1 MFGEMKLR
9 VVSLFK
15 MAHNNPAIAIEKY
28 TELVT
33 GKHNELLDFKKGD
46 WIIRKWK
53 DQDIDIAKVHSV
65 DSTFVYTDR
74 FHRINENGGVEDI
87 NEPYPTTMEEDERFE
102 FNWRLMTEEEK
113 EQYKKIIQ
121 NIEFQ

>member
-1 MFGEMKLR
+1 MNLSGS
-9 VVSLFK
+9 VFK
-15 MAHNNPAIAIEKY
+15 IGAN
-28 TELVT
+28 
-33 GKHNELLDFKKGD
+33 
-46 WIIRKWK
+46 
-53 DQDIDIAKVHSV
+53 
-65 DSTFVYTDR
+65 
-74 FHRINENGGVEDI
+74 HRINENGGVEDI